1 MYKYIIMYKEIKK
14 LKSVNVFSD
23 NFNNKI
29 IVNIAQILK
38 NFGKIIYKFSSKF
51 LCETNNLFSQLQ

>member
-1 MYKYIIMYKEIKK
+1 MYKEMKK
-14 LKSVNVFSD
+14 LKSINVFSD
-23 NFNNKI
+23 NFNHTI

-51 LCETNNLFSQLQ
+51 LVFDNRMKSLFVLSYV